1 MVSLEKLTQM
11 VVKALGFEL
20 SLLNRI
26 VVNSRPHTRP
36 LLSVEGH
43 EELLR
48 RLKRRRDIAFE
59 LLLGNRSMEL
69 LAISFKDA
77 KDNVPSHSV

>member
-1 MVSLEKLTQM
+1 MVA
-11 VVKALGFEL
+11 KALGFEL

-26 VVNSRPHTRP
+26 VVNSQTRTRP

-43 EELLR
+43 KELLR
-48 RLKRRRDIAFE
+48 RLKRRRDAVSE

-69 LAISFKDA
+69 LANSFKDA
-77 KDNVPSHSV
+77 KDNVPSHFV